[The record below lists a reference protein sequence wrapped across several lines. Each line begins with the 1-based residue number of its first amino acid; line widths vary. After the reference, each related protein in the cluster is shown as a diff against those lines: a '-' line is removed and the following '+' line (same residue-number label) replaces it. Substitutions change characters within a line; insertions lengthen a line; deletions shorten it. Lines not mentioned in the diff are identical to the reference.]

1 MIKMLSK
8 KNIIKDKSDD
18 KKISMALIS
27 SFVILTIQYF
37 ILIYFNLLGTS
48 AGAGVQL
55 LSKILVGVA
64 FAYALPIVLRRN
76 KIKFMATYFIGIF
89 IFSIHYLFF
98 AENQVYLK
106 GLIFPFFF
114 MCLPAFV
121 YSISLSDWDVLK
133 QNMKKASVLIFTLG
147 VILGTLI
154 FSGKLSVGAYSMSLS
169 YYMLLPAVIFL
180 EEFIETFSLKAFL
193 FSITSVIVILALGS
207 RGAIL
212 CIIVF
217 VVLKS
222 IRFNLTNSKILFNL
236 IAIGIIIPSF
246 IYLEYIL
253 KFIYNLLL
261 NFGIE
266 SRSILLFLREDVHL
280 SGRDYIYQNTIRG
293 IAESPILGLG
303 LGGDRQINGGGYV
316 HNFFL
321 EVLANFGL
329 IVGGMLLV
337 VIMLLILKSLLVND
351 KKKYSMV
358 IIWLSLGFVQLM
370 ISSSYLIDINFW
382 ILLGLLVKVTM
393 INTKSNGLETA
404 A

>member
-48 AGAGVQL
+48 AGARVQL
-55 LSKILVGVA
+55 LSKILVGIA

-180 EEFIETFSLKAFL
+180 EEFIEKFSLKAFL

-337 VIMLLILKSLLVND
+337 VMMLLILKSLLVND

-358 IIWLSLGFVQLM
+358 IIWLSIGFVQLM

-393 INTKSNGLETA
+393 INTKSNGVETA